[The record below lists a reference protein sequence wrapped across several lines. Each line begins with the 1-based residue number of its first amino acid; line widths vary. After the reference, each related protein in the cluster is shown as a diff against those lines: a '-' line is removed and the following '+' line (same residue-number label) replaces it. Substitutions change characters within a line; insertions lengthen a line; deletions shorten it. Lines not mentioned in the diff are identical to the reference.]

1 MKKVITI
8 FATCAVSLITLGIL
22 NIFNIPHKDIIFT
35 FVSVLILLGGSFI
48 LKKQTKDAKNARRFF
63 KTMPL
68 RMGDFF
74 FATVTSVII
83 ISSSFI
89 LNYLEG
95 LFLGLFNIKMTP
107 SGIFKMSG
115 SNEMV
120 LLCLIAVIPAIFE
133 ELFFRGAVLSA
144 LSKKP
149 DIRAMIWSAVFFTL
163 MHGSLFNIP
172 STLVAG
178 FVLAAASYW
187 SGSVYVAMLAHFF
200 NNVLTFLIYIYNDNL
215 ASVLLKIRKRLYQ
228 HFRPHGVSFVYH
240 CNKPPRIKSGSVIAV
255 YFYVIVC
262 KVAAPRR
269 GTGVSAVKRSLNFDL
284 FCGENG
290 LCRLL

>member
-74 FATVTSVII
+74 FAIVTSVII

-149 DIRAMIWSAVFFTL
+149 DIRAMIWSAVFLTL

-215 ASVLLKIRKRLYQ
+215 AFTGLETKIIILLVPLLLINIYFFLGTISKKMR
-228 HFRPHGVSFVYH
+228 
-240 CNKPPRIKSGSVIAV
+240 KSGQNQGKMYNEGEKIW
-255 YFYVIVC
+255 IQ
-262 KVAAPRR
+262 RR
-269 GTGVSAVKRSLNFDL
+269 EKR
-284 FCGENG
+284 GK
-290 LCRLL
+290 